1 MATDPFKTL
10 RETPYSRFVAPKAYS
25 FDLNEK
31 MIKLLHEEFAPA
43 LIAGKLARAISG
55 KKNSQ
60 VEKIGQELFEDYGQR
75 WMKRTMQLG
84 EEYPDRTI
92 EIVMETVDHQGNQF
106 LFFPHVPQRFIEI
119 AYLTTQ
125 SFLRLPIIVNNQ
137 HDLVYQVPKCL
148 LFSQIKE
155 QCGHEV
161 ANLMTCRH
169 ACLKALETLHQDLK
183 LDAIVKM
190 TASTAKDG
198 HCEFSMKKV

>member
-10 RETPYSRFVAPKAYS
+10 RETPYPRYVAPKAYS

-31 MIKLLHEEFAPA
+31 MIKLLREEFAPVI
-43 LIAGKLARAISG
+43 IAGELAKALNG
-55 KKNSQ
+55 KKSSQ
-60 VEKIGQELFEDYGQR
+60 VEQIARELFEEYGQR
-75 WMKRTMQLG
+75 WMRRTMQLG
-84 EEYPDRTI
+84 DEYPDRTI

-125 SFLRLPIIVNNQ
+125 SFLRLPIIVSNQ
-137 HDLVYQVPKCL
+137 RDLVYQVPKCL

-155 QCGHEV
+155 KCGNEV
-161 ANLMTCRH
+161 ADLMTCRH
-169 ACLKALETLHQDLK
+169 ACLKALETLHQDIN
-183 LDAIVKM
+183 LDAVVKM

-198 HCEFSMKKV
+198 HCEFSMKKL